1 MNRPDTRAV
10 TTDPAHARFS
20 STQADARQVESNL
33 RAKLDIADDAES
45 VLIFGESSHWDPN
58 WLLTTE
64 EYFEKRIGH
73 VIDRAIEELVAQPR
87 RIFSIE
93 CVYFLELY
101 WDRRPEQREVL
112 QDLINTG
119 RLRLTGSGITTPDTV
134 LPDTEAILRDYLHG
148 QEWLRRQGLHTEP
161 RLAYL
166 PDDFGYSPALPSV
179 LAALGYDMACITRID
194 GMYFVGSD
202 YRRRSR
208 FPLPGSSAEVLLKG
222 HKTLDFVWRAPD
234 CSEVLCHWNAFT
246 YFQGDMLAHLGI
258 IRWMGTTYGCSYRTE
273 RHIAR
278 RIRSYVRQ
286 LRPISPTPYMYCP
299 IGCDFNDPIE
309 SLVDLL
315 DRYNATRYG
324 DTGVWAVNAGMDDY
338 LTLVNCYRA
347 KLPVL
352 QLDPNPYWMGF
363 YASRQEAKLRCNR
376 IARKAVLAEKLSAVD
391 EATSATPRQLD
402 ASTPDSAATD
412 LMQPT
417 AATDSGLSASETT
430 GTSQPVR
437 DKLARAWDLL
447 VLSNHHDFIT
457 GTSPDRV
464 WEAEQ
469 QPWLRE
475 AEGLVDL
482 ALSQVSPL
490 VLASTDRVPP
500 PRWQLHQGHLEVTT
514 PHFAVQLSEEA
525 GGCFISFKDAQDG
538 HELLTGPAN
547 DLIAYR
553 DTGGLWRMG
562 HEYCGG
568 AFRERVRASKRPAI
582 IRATEKGDLLEVRV
596 ESELC
601 GRRLT
606 RWIWFRSDSPVV
618 RMRLVG
624 AAAKRRS
631 ITCRFPTTLCA
642 GELSMNVPG
651 GIVSRPAHKLYC
663 PTFWPA
669 RSFAHIHDRAS
680 DRGLATFLG
689 GPAAASLTDAGAVEL
704 LAFRNAP
711 REMAWGVLPVLAHPA
726 RGTDPHDNA
735 FDYAIW
741 YTRQGDWRDN
751 HLPSCVRTALR
762 AAMFAPDAPDL
773 DQEANAVVIPST
785 SDVLVTALKVASRG
799 LGVIARL
806 HCYCPRGTEVRLQCT
821 RRAIKSAHLCDAR
834 ERDIGP
840 IALDNGAAV
849 LETPGS
855 LCSVRLMF

>member
-1 MNRPDTRAV
+1 
-10 TTDPAHARFS
+10 
-20 STQADARQVESNL
+20 
-33 RAKLDIADDAES
+33 
-45 VLIFGESSHWDPN
+45 
-58 WLLTTE
+58 
-64 EYFEKRIGH
+64 
-73 VIDRAIEELVAQPR
+73 
-87 RIFSIE
+87 
-93 CVYFLELY
+93 
-101 WDRRPEQREVL
+101 
-112 QDLINTG
+112 
-119 RLRLTGSGITTPDTV
+119 
-134 LPDTEAILRDYLHG
+134 
-148 QEWLRRQGLHTEP
+148 
-161 RLAYL
+161 
-166 PDDFGYSPALPSV
+166 
-179 LAALGYDMACITRID
+179 
-194 GMYFVGSD
+194 
-202 YRRRSR
+202 
-208 FPLPGSSAEVLLKG
+208 
-222 HKTLDFVWRAPD
+222 
-234 CSEVLCHWNAFT
+234 
-246 YFQGDMLAHLGI
+246 
-258 IRWMGTTYGCSYRTE
+258 
-273 RHIAR
+273 
-278 RIRSYVRQ
+278 
-286 LRPISPTPYMYCP
+286 
-299 IGCDFNDPIE
+299 
-309 SLVDLL
+309 
-315 DRYNATRYG
+315 
-324 DTGVWAVNAGMDDY
+324 
-338 LTLVNCYRA
+338 
-347 KLPVL
+347 
-352 QLDPNPYWMGF
+352 
-363 YASRQEAKLRCNR
+363 
-376 IARKAVLAEKLSAVD
+376 
-391 EATSATPRQLD
+391 
-402 ASTPDSAATD
+402 
-412 LMQPT
+412 
-417 AATDSGLSASETT
+417 
-430 GTSQPVR
+430 
-437 DKLARAWDLL
+437 

-457 GTSPDRV
+457 GDLTRPRLGGRATAV
-464 WEAEQ
+464 AA
-469 QPWLRE
+469 RGR
-475 AEGLVDL
+475 GLVDL